1 MFTYYG
7 NHEGFSA
14 GSAEYLTGGL
24 LRTQMKT
31 SIANSSNDSIAS
43 MASSVNPS
51 SDAMN
56 FGMVPGDNDSTSK
69 RQRQPSPQ
77 AAMYASI
84 VAAGLAVPSPI
95 GPTVTSTYSQNP
107 NVPMKMKL
115 RERQDA
121 AQKDTPKYVNR
132 AGSLHIYAKSN
143 IRRWEPAG
151 LGGNTKNHAL
161 GSYTSM

>member
-1 MFTYYG
+1 MFTYLG

-14 GSAEYLTGGL
+14 GSAENLTGGL
-24 LRTQMKT
+24 LRNQMKT

-43 MASSVNPS
+43 MASSF
-51 SDAMN
+51 DAMN

-121 AQKDTPKYVNR
+121 AQKDTPKYVNSV
-132 AGSLHIYAKSN
+132 GSLHVYAKSN
-143 IRRWEPAG
+143 MRRWEPAG
-151 LGGNTKNHAL
+151 LGGSTKNHAL